1 MGSFGN
7 EMKNVDEILDK
18 LTEIDLMC
26 VQNKIY
32 AEILILGGAGLLLI
46 MKMQGDSFRSTRD
59 IDINLISPRMRKD
72 SVKY

>member
-26 VQNKIY
+26 EQNKIY
-32 AEILILGGAGLLLI
+32 AEI
-46 MKMQGDSFRSTRD
+46 
-59 IDINLISPRMRKD
+59 
-72 SVKY
+72 

>member
-26 VQNKIY
+26 EQNKIY